1 MGQYLASRS
10 DVVPQPIVS
19 RLATMLD
26 SNDPRP
32 YATQGSNPGLAALL
46 LTRSG
51 LALDRLDSIVH
62 TIVDELGDERAAMI
76 DTIDPT
82 PLSTASIA
90 QVRQGGESLS
100 HAGARRSGGGW
111 LAQGLGWRGE
121 SASSRRIHSSQS
133 LAERSQP

>member
-1 MGQYLASRS
+1 MCHHRRLWTKLGQYLASRS

-26 SNDPRP
+26 SNEPRP
-32 YATQGSNPGLAALL
+32 LST
-46 LTRSG
+46 
-51 LALDRLDSIVH
+51 IVR

-90 QVRQGGESLS
+90 QARPGGERSC
-100 HAGARRSGGGW
+100 HAGTGRSGGGW
-111 LAQGLGWRGE
+111 LA
-121 SASSRRIHSSQS
+121 
-133 LAERSQP
+133 